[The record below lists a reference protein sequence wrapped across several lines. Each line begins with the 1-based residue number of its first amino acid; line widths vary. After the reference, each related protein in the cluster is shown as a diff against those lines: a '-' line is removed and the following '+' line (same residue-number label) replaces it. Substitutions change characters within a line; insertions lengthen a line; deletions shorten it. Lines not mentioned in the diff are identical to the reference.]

1 MIGIYTIRNVIN
13 QKVYVGQSQNIE
25 KRFIA
30 HRCLLRASDHH
41 SSYLQN
47 AWNRYGE
54 DSFEFVMV
62 EETNLASI
70 DQREQFWM
78 DKLGAHYNVQPRAA
92 SARGYKHTA
101 ATKKKISEAQLGRVV
116 PEDRREKISNA
127 LKGQVQ
133 TEECR
138 RKRSASMRAVKHDSK
153 WNTAVSES
161 LKCKGKKYKA
171 FGKEMYLVDWANERG
186 INRATL
192 SNRVKRSGMSME
204 EALTTPLSRGKNL
217 KKRKVND

>member
-1 MIGIYTIRNVIN
+1 M
-13 QKVYVGQSQNIE
+13 
-25 KRFIA
+25 
-30 HRCLLRASDHH
+30 
-41 SSYLQN
+41 
-47 AWNRYGE
+47 
-54 DSFEFVMV
+54 
-62 EETNLASI
+62 
-70 DQREQFWM
+70 
-78 DKLGAHYNVQPRAA
+78 
-92 SARGYKHTA
+92 
-101 ATKKKISEAQLGRVV
+101 